1 MRIER
6 NHWQL
11 GLDFLTTAV
20 DKINFQGRHLGSVC
34 EVSDADAWCTS
45 SVASACDVPSS
56 LIERRFWTGAK
67 PEEPEVWEVSF
78 HFVD

>member
-1 MRIER
+1 MEMGTQTRIEDENR
-6 NHWQL
+6 GQTDRGAKGNYEPWKL
-11 GLDFLTTAV
+11 ILST
-20 DKINFQGRHLGSVC
+20 
-34 EVSDADAWCTS
+34 
-45 SVASACDVPSS
+45 VASACDVPSS